1 MFLSRL
7 SLADGATASS
17 GFWRA
22 FGDEYALHR
31 AVWELFGDRP
41 ERERDFLYRLDS
53 RRGLPLLWTLSE
65 RPPKAPPSLWEM
77 TTREIAP
84 DLEAGDLLEFD
95 VRVNPVV
102 CRDGKRHDVVMDRK
116 RSTGWQ
122 HRPAGERDSEAAV
135 VQAALGEWMEARC
148 ERLGVRLRHLAAAGY
163 RVRRFR
169 KPSGK
174 HVQLGVC
181 DLGGVLEVREPE
193 RFLEAWRAGLGPA
206 KGFGCGLMLIRR
218 RRR

>member
-7 SLADGATASS
+7 SLADGATASP

-31 AVWELFGDRP
+31 SVWELFGDRP
-41 ERERDFLYRLDS
+41 ERDRDFLYRLDAGHG
-53 RRGLPLLWTLSE
+53 RPLLWTLSE
-65 RPPKAPPSLWEM
+65 RPPMAPPSLWTM
-77 TTREIAP
+77 TTRQVAP
-84 DLEAGDLLEFD
+84 DLRAGDLLEFD

-116 RSTGWQ
+116 RRSGWQ
-122 HRPAGERDSEAAV
+122 RQPIDERDSEAEV
-135 VQAALGEWMEARC
+135 IQAALGGWMAARC
-148 ERLGVRLRHLAAAGY
+148 ERLGVGIRRLAAEGY

-174 HVQLGVC
+174 HVQLGIC
-181 DLGGVLEVREPE
+181 DLGGVLQVREPE
-193 RFLEAWRAGLGPA
+193 RFLAAWRAGLGPA

-218 RRR
+218 SRR